1 MGTLDGRVAIV
12 TGAGRG
18 IGREHALLLAAEG
31 ASVVVNDVG
40 RSLDGEEATETTA
53 EQVVAEIVASGGRA
67 VANSSDVSNWDQGGE
82 MIDLAVDTFGR
93 LDILVNNAGIVRDA
107 VLINMTEAEWDSV
120 LAVNLKG
127 HFVPTRWA
135 ANYWR
140 SESKAGRDVTA
151 RLVHTSSGSGLSG
164 NPGQANYGSAKAGVA
179 ALSLICAKEL
189 SRYGVHSNCLVPT
202 ARTRMTE
209 ATPWLSERIKAPAD
223 SAAPDPWDPANMS
236 PIVGYLAMSDCPF
249 NGCTFSVR
257 GGNIR
262 LMNTWG
268 VGDGVKKAEGRWTVA
283 ELVDQLGPLAG
294 DHQVA
299 QP

>member
-294 DHQVA
+294 DHKVA

>member
-236 PIVGYLAMSDCPF
+236 PIVGYLLRARREHPTDEHL
-249 NGCTFSVR
+249 
-257 GGNIR
+257 GGGGR
-262 LMNTWG
+262 RE
-268 VGDGVKKAEGRWTVA
+268 EGRGALDGRGT
-283 ELVDQLGPLAG
+283 GRPTGSAG
-294 DHQVA
+294 R
-299 QP
+299 

>member
-1 MGTLDGRVAIV
+1 
-12 TGAGRG
+12 
-18 IGREHALLLAAEG
+18 
-31 ASVVVNDVG
+31 VVVNDVG

-53 EQVVAEIVASGGRA
+53 EQVVAEIVASGGHAAATR
-67 VANSSDVSNWDQGGE
+67 SDVSDWDQGGE
-82 MIDLAVDTFGR
+82 LIDQAVDTFGR

-140 SESKAGRDVTA
+140 SESKAGGRWQQA
-151 RLVHTSSGSGLSG
+151 GAHLLRIGMSG
-164 NPGQANYGSAKAGVA
+164 NPGQANYGAAKAGVA

-209 ATPWLSERIKAPAD
+209 ATP
-223 SAAPDPWDPANMS
+223 
-236 PIVGYLAMSDCPF
+236 C
-249 NGCTFSVR
+249 
-257 GGNIR
+257 
-262 LMNTWG
+262 
-268 VGDGVKKAEGRWTVA
+268 
-283 ELVDQLGPLAG
+283 
-294 DHQVA
+294 
-299 QP
+299 

>member
-18 IGREHALLLAAEG
+18 IGREHALFLASEG

-53 EQVVAEIVASGGRA
+53 EQVVAEIVASGGHA
-67 VANSSDVSNWDQGGE
+67 AANSSDVSDWDQGGE
-82 MIDLAVDTFGR
+82 LIDQAVDTFGR

-140 SESKAGRDVTA
+140 SESKAGREVAA

-164 NPGQANYGSAKAGVA
+164 NPGQANYGAAKAGVA

-209 ATPWLSERIKAPAD
+209 ATPWLSERIKAPSD

-236 PIVGYLAMSDCPF
+236 PIVGYLAMADCPF

-268 VGDGVKKAEGRWTVA
+268 VGDGVKKADGRWTVP
-283 ELVDQLGPLAG
+283 ELVDQLGPLAS
-294 DHQVA
+294 DRQVA
-299 QP
+299 KQ

>member
-40 RSLDGEEATETTA
+40 TTLNGQEEGTTPA
-53 EQVVAEIVASGGRA
+53 EQVVAEITA
-67 VANSSDVSNWDQGGE
+67 QGGAAVLSSSNVAKWNE
-82 MIDLAVDTFGR
+82 GKELIDSAVDHFGG

-107 VLINMTEAEWDSV
+107 VLVNMTEAEWDAV
-120 LAVNLKG
+120 LDVDLKG

-135 ANYWR
+135 ANFWR
-140 SESKAGRDVTA
+140 SASKAGRHVA
-151 RLVHTSSGSGLSG
+151 ASLIHTSSGSGLSG
-164 NPGQANYGSAKAGVA
+164 NPGQANYSAAKAGVA

-189 SRYGVHSNCLVPT
+189 ARYGVRSNCLVPT

-209 ATPWLSERIKAPAD
+209 ATPWLSERVKAPEQAG
-223 SAAPDPWDPANMS
+223 APDPWDPANMS
-236 PIVGYLAMSDCPF
+236 PIVGYLAMADCPF

-262 LMNTWG
+262 LMNGWG
-268 VGDGVKKAEGRWTVA
+268 VGDGVKKAEGIWSIP
-283 ELVDQLGPLAG
+283 ELVDQLGPLASG
-294 DHQVA
+294 QKVTT
-299 QP
+299 Q

>member
-18 IGREHALLLAAEG
+18 IGREHALLLASEG

-53 EQVVAEIVASGGRA
+53 ELVVAEIVALGGRA

-82 MIDLAVDTFGR
+82 LINLAVDSFGR
-93 LDILVNNAGIVRDA
+93 LDILVNNAGIVRDS

-140 SESKAGRDVTA
+140 SESKAGREVA
-151 RLVHTSSGSGLSG
+151 ASLVHTSSGSGLTG
-164 NPGQANYGSAKAGVA
+164 NPGQANYGAAKAGVA

-189 SRYGVHSNCLVPT
+189 NRYGVRSNCLVPT

-209 ATPWLSERIKAPAD
+209 ATPWLSEQVKAPSD

-236 PIVGYLAMSDCPF
+236 PIVGYLAMSDCPY

-268 VGDGVKKAEGRWTVA
+268 VGDGVKKAEGRWTVP
-283 ELVDQLGPLAG
+283 ELVHQLGPLAG
-294 DHQVA
+294 DHKVA
-299 QP
+299 QQ

>member
-236 PIVGYLAMSDCPF
+236 PIVGYLAMADCPF

-294 DHQVA
+294 DHKVA

>member
-18 IGREHALLLAAEG
+18 IGREHALFLASEG
-31 ASVVVNDVG
+31 ASMVVNDVG

-236 PIVGYLAMSDCPF
+236 PIVGYLAMADCPF

-294 DHQVA
+294 DHKVA

>member
-1 MGTLDGRVAIV
+1 VAIV

-294 DHQVA
+294 DHKVA

>member
-18 IGREHALLLAAEG
+18 IGREHARLLAAEG
-31 ASVVVNDVG
+31 ACVVVNDVG
-40 RSLDGEEATETTA
+40 KSLDGQQDAGTPA
-53 EQVVAEIVASGGRA
+53 EQVVAEIVADGGSA
-67 VANSSDVSNWDQGGE
+67 VVSTSDIADWNEGQE
-82 MIDLAVDTFGR
+82 LIDLAVDTFGR

-107 VLINMTEAEWDSV
+107 VLINMSESEWDDV
-120 LAVNLKG
+120 IRVNLKG

-140 SESKAGRDVTA
+140 SESKAGREVA
-151 RLVHTSSGSGLSG
+151 GNLVHTSSGSGLSG
-164 NPGQANYGSAKAGVA
+164 NSGQANYGAAKAGVA
-179 ALSLICAKEL
+179 AFSLICAKEL
-189 SRYGVHSNCLVPT
+189 IRYGVRSNCLVPT

-209 ATPWLSERIKAPAD
+209 ATPWLSERIKAPQD
-223 SAAPDPWDPANMS
+223 SGAPDPWDPANMS
-236 PIVGYLAMSDCPF
+236 PIVGYLSMADCPF

-257 GGNIR
+257 GGNVR

-283 ELVDQLGPLAG
+283 ELAGQLGRLAPE
-294 DHQVA
+294 QKAVS
-299 QP
+299 

>member
-40 RSLDGEEATETTA
+40 TSLDGQRTGETPA
-53 EQVVAEIVASGGRA
+53 EQVVGQIRAQGGAAVASTGD
-67 VANSSDVSNWDQGGE
+67 VADWNAGKE
-82 MIDLAVDTFGR
+82 LIDLAVDHFGG

-107 VLINMTEAEWDSV
+107 VVTKMSEVEWDAV
-120 LAVNLKG
+120 VNVNLKG

-135 ANYWR
+135 ASFWR
-140 SESKAGRDVTA
+140 SESKAGRHVA
-151 RLVHTSSGSGLSG
+151 ASIVHTSSGSGLTG
-164 NPGQANYGSAKAGVA
+164 NPGQANYGAAKAGVA
-179 ALSLICAKEL
+179 AFSLICAKEL
-189 SRYGVHSNCLVPT
+189 VQYGVRSNCLVPT

-209 ATPWLSERIKAPAD
+209 ATPWLSERVRAPEEVG
-223 SAAPDPWDPANMS
+223 AADPWDPANMS
-236 PIVGYLAMSDCPF
+236 PIVGYLAMADCPF

-262 LMNTWG
+262 LMNGWA
-268 VGDGVKKAEGRWTVA
+268 VGDGVKKADGIWSIA
-283 ELVDQLGPLAG
+283 ELVDQLGPLAEG
-294 DHQVA
+294 RT
-299 QP
+299 